1 MKDYKPSEIGGLSGG
16 GGAGLPPGG
25 GGGRLDIN
33 KLDSFELR

>member
-1 MKDYKPSEIGGLSGG
+1 MNDYKPSEIGGLSGG